1 MLQDPTP
8 ATSLSPSTV
17 AERSLESTD
26 RPIPQVGQAIT
37 ETQGEK
43 TDVSSDISDFEAT
56 IEVSESLEIPE
67 VSGESAD
74 TDAVDTSSETVAPP
88 TISSSDE
95 KFETAWNTMF
105 ELLFREIP
113 TVYYP
118 MKGMTPQMKGHV
130 IQVMVKNEM
139 MKDNFESRVRL
150 ALEYLRNNYDPKVDD
165 IVVEIEKTQEQP
177 SKLIYDTQDKMND
190 LNKENPDL
198 PEFLK
203 ILNLSAKDM

>member
-1 MLQDPTP
+1 M
-8 ATSLSPSTV
+8 SPSTV